1 MNTVR
6 EKRIINLNSENAIK
20 NNGTFLSNVSF
31 NFSNVYDTDEQVI
44 SLSGGLMSAEIPVSF
59 YSLNYTN
66 NVLNYCLEDHGIL
79 EYYTITITPGFY
91 DYDTLFSEMSAKFL
105 VNSHH
110 FTMTLNETTGKMTF
124 THTGTKTF
132 YSIVYNGSTCFSL
145 LGFED
150 MDYLATGDI
159 LNAPF
164 LLDLLGTRKL
174 KIMCHEFAGNNKD
187 SVNSSTNQ
195 LVATVP
201 VNQPPYGLILYS
213 NFSNEYG
220 NLQINN
226 ISTINIQILSEL
238 GQFINFNNTNWSMT
252 FVLYIDR
259 QLKNKTYNY
268 LDNYLEVLPKYT
280 NPTIDENVPQQTE
293 EISDLPQIPVDEQYS
308 EEPNVEESSLDN
320 IEKDEELKLLLQ

>member
-1 MNTVR
+1 MSTTMR
-6 EKRIINLNSENAIK
+6 EKRIINLNSENSIK

-31 NFSNVYDTDEQVI
+31 NFSSVYDIDENVI

-66 NVLNYCLEDHGIL
+66 NILKYCLEDHGVL
-79 EYYTITITPGFY
+79 EYYTIIITPGFY
-91 DYDTLFSEMSAKFL
+91 DYETLFTEMKNQFL

-110 FTMTLNETTGKMTF
+110 FEMTLNETTGKMTL

-132 YSIVYNGSTCFSL
+132 YSIVYNGSTCFSV
-145 LGFED
+145 LGFD
-150 MDYLATGDI
+150 DFDYLATNDV
-159 LNAPF
+159 LNAPY

-174 KIMCHEFAGNNKD
+174 KIMCQEFAGNNKD
-187 SVNSSTNQ
+187 SVNVSTNQ
-195 LVATVP
+195 LVATIP

-259 QLKNKTYNY
+259 QIKVKAYNY
-268 LDNYLEVLPKYT
+268 LDTYMENLPKYQDYQEL
-280 NPTIDENVPQQTE
+280 PQSEENVQNQP
-293 EISDLPQIPVDEQYS
+293 DEQYL
-308 EEPNVEESSLDN
+308 EDNTDVQESSLDN
-320 IEKDEELKLLLQ
+320 IAKDEELNLLLQ